1 MNTFDHSNEKKS
13 KNKLVAKQLI
23 GSLVNTEV
31 DSRKTKFMNAVKILD
46 AMLVSGT
53 ERINLKSKM
62 L

>member
-1 MNTFDHSNEKKS
+1 MYTFDQTNEKKS

-23 GSLVNTEV
+23 GSLINTEA

>member
-1 MNTFDHSNEKKS
+1 MNIFDQTNEKKS

>member
-1 MNTFDHSNEKKS
+1 MFTFDQTNEKKS